1 MAEVTLG
8 LIQMTCGDSA
18 QVNLKKAVAHI
29 ATAAKKGAQIV
40 CLQELF
46 TAPYFCQQPR
56 PSGALGYAE
65 SIPGNTT
72 KTLSAAAKEHHIV
85 LVAGSVFEK
94 GDDGKFYNTAV
105 IIDADGSVLVKY
117 RKMHIPHDPRYY
129 EQNYFEPGN
138 LGYPIAE
145 TKYGKIAVLICYDQW
160 FPEAARMM
168 ALNGAEII
176 FYPTAIGRFTD
187 EEGWEGDWQ
196 KAWEDVQR
204 GHAIANNVYV
214 APVNRVGVEGKLAF
228 WGGSFVSDPFGKVIA
243 HAAAKEE
250 ILLAK
255 VDLSRVHRIREE
267 WGFFRNRRPDS
278 YDRLTK

>member
-8 LIQMTCGDSA
+8 LIQMACSDDA
-18 QVNLKKAVAHI
+18 AVNLENAVRLI
-29 ATAAKKGAQIV
+29 ADAAKKGAQIV

-46 TAPYFCQQPR
+46 TAPYFCQEEKSPHAMR
-56 PSGALGYAE
+56 FVE
-65 SIPGNTT
+65 KVPGPTI
-72 KTLSAAAKEHHIV
+72 KILQKAAKENNVIV
-85 LVAGSVFEK
+85 VGGSLFEK

-105 IIDADGSVLVKY
+105 IIDVDGSVLVKY

-196 KAWEDVQR
+196 KAWEGVQC
-204 GHAIANNVYV
+204 GHAIANTVYV

-228 WGGSFVSDPFGKVIA
+228 WGGSFVSDPFGNVIA
-243 HAAAKEE
+243 HAGDKEE

-255 VDLSRVHRIREE
+255 VDLSRVHRTREE

-278 YDRLTK
+278 YSQLTQ